1 MIEHILSLFV
11 IVFEYYVGTVSK
23 VSYHLY
29 IGAGLINL
37 VRVTGENEYERCE
50 STCTRCSR
58 QVFQSPISLQTL
70 SCFSI
75 SWNAYERPQ
84 YPAAKYTS
92 VLNFTVRN
100 W

>member
-23 VSYHLY
+23 VSYHL
-29 IGAGLINL
+29 GAGLINL